1 MGVPFDYAA
10 DRPEHIEA
18 VLNGLD
24 RYNPETTTVFQDYVQ
39 SQCENQTYDCY
50 ANLALLKLYQF
61 NPHLAKD
68 ETITNIL
75 TKSLTVFPSPDFSL
89 GLALLPPYTLAP
101 NPPAHSLAEAVQKLT
116 VLHSLLTNASY
127 ADFWSTLDSDD
138 LYADLI
144 ADVQGF
150 EELMRVRMAV
160 VISQCMQSI
169 DRGVLEQ
176 WLNLKGDGFE
186 RFVSEVCGWRVEG
199 SEVQIPLN
207 KENEARNMVVR
218 ENVRFEQ
225 FGRTVKRAF
234 EQPA

>member
-1 MGVPFDYAA
+1 M
-10 DRPEHIEA
+10 
-18 VLNGLD
+18 
-24 RYNPETTTVFQDYVQ
+24 
-39 SQCENQTYDCY
+39 
-50 ANLALLKLYQF
+50 
-61 NPHLAKD
+61 
-68 ETITNIL
+68 
-75 TKSLTVFPSPDFSL
+75 FPSPDFSL

-101 NPPAHSLAEAVQKLT
+101 NPQAHSLAEAVQKLT

-127 ADFWSTLDSDD
+127 AEFWSTLDSDD

-176 WLNLKGDGFE
+176 WLNLRGDGFE
-186 RFVSEVCGWRVEG
+186 RFVGDVCGWKVEG
-199 SEVQIPLN
+199 GNVEIPLN

-218 ENVRFEQ
+218 ENVKFEQ

>member
-1 MGVPFDYAA
+1 
-10 DRPEHIEA
+10 
-18 VLNGLD
+18 
-24 RYNPETTTVFQDYVQ
+24 
-39 SQCENQTYDCY
+39 
-50 ANLALLKLYQF
+50 
-61 NPHLAKD
+61 
-68 ETITNIL
+68 
-75 TKSLTVFPSPDFSL
+75 
-89 GLALLPPYTLAP
+89 
-101 NPPAHSLAEAVQKLT
+101 
-116 VLHSLLTNASY
+116 
-127 ADFWSTLDSDD
+127 
-138 LYADLI
+138 
-144 ADVQGF
+144 
-150 EELMRVRMAV
+150 MRVRMAV

-186 RFVSEVCGWRVEG
+186 RFVGEVCGWKVEG